1 MKSIFKYKMSLFT
14 SLVLVVVMVFGSV
27 SYAAEGDGSSDQVVF
42 TDDMFTDSGYKD
54 GSLDSVDSVWGVVG
68 AADVNNSGMYQEA
81 VDKWGK
87 DNVDVYYCI
96 STSPCVTRD
105 YTLFNVLYIFCKKGT
120 NVGIASFIASTDKY
134 KHYCIQAS
142 EESMS
147 FRRYMISDI
156 GTWESSVNR
165 LNSAYSEYLAT
176 YGTLRDDTVIICSNI
191 PRFDSKD
198 KMEEY
203 LKTGNPDG
211 ALNYVNPDAND
222 SSAFKWDSFK
232 GVLSVGN
239 DHDNYALVIDR
250 SFSSKNMLLHPEDY
264 YVNGSAVLKIVGVD
278 GNGAMY
284 TGGYSSKDLTVRL
297 DKFIN
302 GYAYNLSDF
311 SVISTYGSNTGSFF
325 EQLRKTSLECMQ
337 TIVRTCI
344 SLFGESGNNYTQEIK
359 SCRLYFTFRL
369 YCKSNGMS
377 FGRYS
382 DDVRCLSFDLLNYD
396 GSSQGGEAV
405 DPAEGTENGGGSGGG
420 SGGGTGDISQGI
432 NININNEN
440 TQNNGTGSGSDNSP
454 KIDVADDDFS
464 MSNVWKNVKSLFGLI
479 DDPSTPEPDDGVM
492 QVVKA
497 GMDFLPSQYWTIVL
511 GLLSSAGIVSII
523 RIFRGS

>member
-1 MKSIFKYKMSLFT
+1 MKSIFKNKISLFT
-14 SLVLVVVMVFGSV
+14 SLILVVVMVFGSV
-27 SYAAEGDGSSDQVVF
+27 SYAAEGDNSDQVVF

-54 GSLDSVDSVWGVVG
+54 GSLDSVDSIWGLVG
-68 AADVNNSGMYQEA
+68 ATDVNNSGMYQEA

-142 EESMS
+142 DESMS

-165 LNSAYSEYLAT
+165 LNSAYYEYLAT

-203 LKTGNPDG
+203 LRTGNPDG
-211 ALNYVNPDAND
+211 ALNYVNPDSDD
-222 SSAFKWDSFK
+222 SSSFGWDSFK
-232 GVLSVGN
+232 GTLSGAGAHEYKLVVN
-239 DHDNYALVIDR
+239 RSYSSLNMINYPDQ
-250 SFSSKNMLLHPEDY
+250 Y
-264 YVNGSAVLKIVGVD
+264 YVTYDSNIKLIGKDKTGAVV
-278 GNGAMY
+278 M
-284 TGGYSSKDLTVRL
+284 GGY
-297 DKFIN
+297 KFVNDGKIL
-302 GYAYNLSDF
+302 LSDF
-311 SVISTYGSNTGSFF
+311 NDGYIEDFSNLNGRLSVYGWHPSIGDTLHK
-325 EQLRKTSLECMQ
+325 E
-337 TIVRTCI
+337 
-344 SLFGESGNNYTQEIK
+344 FGEIIQLVSSFIAGSSSYDIEIT
-359 SCRLYFTFRL
+359 SCRLYVTYYL
-369 YCKSNGMS
+369 YCENYGIALPRRSN
-377 FGRYS
+377 
-382 DDVRCLSFDLLNYD
+382 DVRCLSFDLLNYD

-405 DPAEGTENGGGSGGG
+405 DPAEGTENGDSSGGG

-440 TQNNGTGSGSDNSP
+440 TQNNGTGAGSDNSP

>member
-1 MKSIFKYKMSLFT
+1 MKSILKNKISLFT
-14 SLVLVVVMVFGSV
+14 SLVLVVVMVFSSV
-27 SYAAEGDGSSDQVVF
+27 SYAAEGDSSSNQVVF

-54 GSLDSVDSVWGVVG
+54 GSLDSVDSIWGMVG
-68 AADVNNSGMYQEA
+68 ATDVNNSGMYQEA

-156 GTWESSVNR
+156 GTWESSVDR
-165 LNSAYSEYLAT
+165 LKSAYSEYLAT

-211 ALNYVNPDAND
+211 ALNYVNPDSDD
-222 SSAFKWDSFK
+222 SSAFGWDSFK
-232 GVLSVGN
+232 GTMSGN
-239 DHDNYALVIDR
+239 SSDGYDVVINR
-250 SFSSKNMLLHPEDY
+250 AYSSSNMVKYPDQY
-264 YVNGSAVLKIVGVD
+264 YVSREVVAKVVGK
-278 GNGAMY
+278 
-284 TGGYSSKDLTVRL
+284 SSSGEVR
-297 DKFIN
+297 
-302 GYAYNLSDF
+302 
-311 SVISTYGSNTGSFF
+311 TGSFVF
-325 EQLRKTSLECMQ
+325 TPDSLKIPLSQFVDGYVEGFSNITLLSVYGADGGFFSGKETVKSLEVFARAIAHINGG
-337 TIVRTCI
+337 TSSFDYDVT
-344 SLFGESGNNYTQEIK
+344 
-359 SCRLYFTFRL
+359 SCRLYITYSL
-369 YCKSNGMS
+369 YCKGYGIALPRKS
-377 FGRYS
+377 S
-382 DDVRCLSFDLLNYD
+382 DIRCLSFDLLNYD

-405 DPAEGTENGGGSGGG
+405 NPSEGREDIGSGGG

-464 MSNVWKNVKSLFGLI
+464 MSNIWKNVKSLFGLI
-479 DDPSTPEPDDGVM
+479 DDPSTSAPDDGVM

>member
-1 MKSIFKYKMSLFT
+1 MKSILKNKISLFT

-27 SYAAEGDGSSDQVVF
+27 SYAAEGDSSSDQVVF

-54 GSLDSVDSVWGVVG
+54 GSLDSVDSIWGMVG

-81 VDKWGK
+81 VNKWGK

-211 ALNYVNPDAND
+211 ALNYINPDSDN
-222 SSAFKWDSFK
+222 SSAFGWDSFK
-232 GVLSVGN
+232 GTMSGNSSDGYDVVINRAYSSSNMVKYPDQYYVSREMVAKVVGKSSSGEVRTGSYVFTPDSLKISLSQFVDGYVESFSNITLLSVYGA
-239 DHDNYALVIDR
+239 DGGF
-250 SFSSKNMLLHPEDY
+250 FSGKE
-264 YVNGSAVLKIVGVD
+264 
-278 GNGAMY
+278 
-284 TGGYSSKDLTVRL
+284 TV
-297 DKFIN
+297 K
-302 GYAYNLSDF
+302 
-311 SVISTYGSNTGSFF
+311 
-325 EQLRKTSLECMQ
+325 SLEVFARA
-337 TIVRTCI
+337 IAH
-344 SLFGESGNNYTQEIK
+344 IK
-359 SCRLYFTFRL
+359 GGTSSFDYDVTSCRLYITYSL
-369 YCKSNGMS
+369 YCKGYGIALPRKS
-377 FGRYS
+377 S
-382 DDVRCLSFDLLNYD
+382 DIRCLSFDLLNYD

-405 DPAEGTENGGGSGGG
+405 NPSEGREDIGPGGG

-440 TQNNGTGSGSDNSP
+440 TQNNGTGSGSDSSP
-454 KIDVADDDFS
+454 KIDVTDDDFS
-464 MSNVWKNVKSLFGLI
+464 MSNIWKNVKSLFGLI

>member
-1 MKSIFKYKMSLFT
+1 MKSILKNKISLFT
-14 SLVLVVVMVFGSV
+14 SLVLVVVMVFSSV
-27 SYAAEGDGSSDQVVF
+27 SYAAEGDSSSNQVVF

-54 GSLDSVDSVWGVVG
+54 GSLDSVDSIWGMVG
-68 AADVNNSGMYQEA
+68 ATDVNNSGMYQEA

-156 GTWESSVNR
+156 GTWISSVDR

-176 YGTLRDDTVIICSNI
+176 YGTLRDDAVIICSNI

-211 ALNYVNPDAND
+211 ALNYVNPDSDD
-222 SSAFKWDSFK
+222 SSAFGWDSFK
-232 GVLSVGN
+232 GTMSGN
-239 DHDNYALVIDR
+239 SSDGYDVVINR
-250 SFSSKNMLLHPEDY
+250 AYSSSNMVKYPDQY
-264 YVNGSAVLKIVGVD
+264 YVSREVVAKVVGK
-278 GNGAMY
+278 
-284 TGGYSSKDLTVRL
+284 SSSGEVR
-297 DKFIN
+297 
-302 GYAYNLSDF
+302 
-311 SVISTYGSNTGSFF
+311 TGSFVF
-325 EQLRKTSLECMQ
+325 TPDSLKIPLSQFVDGYVESFSNITLLSVYGTDGGFFSGKETVKSLEVFARAIAHINGG
-337 TIVRTCI
+337 TSSFDYDVT
-344 SLFGESGNNYTQEIK
+344 
-359 SCRLYFTFRL
+359 SCRLYITYSL
-369 YCKSNGMS
+369 YCKGYGIALPRKS
-377 FGRYS
+377 S
-382 DDVRCLSFDLLNYD
+382 DIRCLSFDLLNYD
-396 GSSQGGEAV
+396 GNSQGGEAV
-405 DPAEGTENGGGSGGG
+405 NPSEGREDIGSGGG

-440 TQNNGTGSGSDNSP
+440 TQNNGTGSGSDSSP

-464 MSNVWKNVKSLFGLI
+464 MTNVWKNVKSLFGLI